1 MRTQQFQVATDVY
14 LGIVARQWWGRWWPV
29 AALTVL
35 SIAAVGILLSD
46 VRMAFVAAIVI
57 FLVLPMSLIPIYSH
71 ALTREA
77 AISATQKVVE
87 SAPDGLS
94 ITLIPDD
101 SHPLDGQILIPWPHI
116 RGLSF
121 TKRHFVFRLEG
132 KYAYLPVP
140 YSAFADKEE
149 LRQFSKEVHSAL
161 TKGQPPIS

>member
-1 MRTQQFQVATDVY
+1 MKTQQFQVATDVY

-35 SIAAVGILLSD
+35 SIAAVGILLPD
-46 VRMAFVAAIVI
+46 VRMALVAAIVI
-57 FLVLPMSLIPIYSH
+57 FLVMPMSLIPIYSH

-87 SAPDGLS
+87 SVPEGLRM
-94 ITLIPDD
+94 TLVPDD
-101 SHPLDGQILIPWPHI
+101 SHPLEGQILIPWSQI
-116 RGLSF
+116 IGLSF
-121 TKRHFVFRLEG
+121 TKRHFVFHLAG

-149 LRQFSKEVHSAL
+149 LRQFSKEVHAAL
-161 TKGQPPIS
+161 AESKSPIS